1 VVVDD
6 TLGHQRGATVAF
18 GGIFLDAVLR
28 SKRYTTFR
36 FGTNGVRLGL
46 VVSMP
51 VRRDRF
57 FGLPLWWRVDEKR
70 GAKPEH
76 DHRTQPALA
85 ADAVRTL
92 AEWRPGRK
100 ILVIA
105 DRASIGKGRLRDRP
119 ENVESIGPVGW
130 HAARTEVHAGPD
142 GVEGDAGKRRPTL
155 RAIREDDRGW
165 PPRTRWFGLP
175 GGTRERLHIT
185 WVEAWGATVTGER
198 RVGVV
203 LVRDPQ
209 GQWRDEAL
217 VSTHPNVGDGDIV
230 VGYCRRGSGE
240 VAIGDA
246 NGLLGF
252 QDPCVGKN
260 ASVQRAAPMAWFA
273 GTWVLLGYA
282 RQGHHHRPAIRHR
295 PWYPKAGTTFA
306 DLLACCRLALGQQ
319 IRPDSGDRCSGNP
332 DPNAGLLEDLATA
345 A

>member
-142 GVEGDAGKRRPTL
+142 GGRRSERSARTTGVGRPGRGGSACPAG
-155 RAIREDDRGW
+155 RASGCTSRGW
-165 PPRTRWFGLP
+165 
-175 GGTRERLHIT
+175 
-185 WVEAWGATVTGER
+185 
-198 RVGVV
+198 
-203 LVRDPQ
+203 
-209 GQWRDEAL
+209 
-217 VSTHPNVGDGDIV
+217 
-230 VGYCRRGSGE
+230 RRGG
-240 VAIGDA
+240 
-246 NGLLGF
+246 
-252 QDPCVGKN
+252 
-260 ASVQRAAPMAWFA
+260 R
-273 GTWVLLGYA
+273 
-282 RQGHHHRPAIRHR
+282 R
-295 PWYPKAGTTFA
+295 
-306 DLLACCRLALGQQ
+306 
-319 IRPDSGDRCSGNP
+319 
-332 DPNAGLLEDLATA
+332 
-345 A
+345 